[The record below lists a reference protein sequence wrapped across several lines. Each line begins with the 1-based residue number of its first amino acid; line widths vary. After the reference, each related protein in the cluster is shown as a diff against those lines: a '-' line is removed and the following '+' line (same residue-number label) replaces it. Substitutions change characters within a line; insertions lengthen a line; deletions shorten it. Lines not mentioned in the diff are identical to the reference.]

1 MTIVWPILGG
11 VLLAGIFQFIYG
23 HADRWGW
30 LAGQRQCLGD
40 WWEAELRGCASG
52 TVPTP
57 VEPIN
62 SYSNLA
68 YYAAGITVFVV
79 VGTASS
85 AVFAA
90 AMTFLCIGSA
100 MYHGLKTHKTAAL
113 DHAGMYG
120 VFAALTIHTM
130 APEEAVWIPM
140 AVGSGLAAWIFR
152 YQFKAHL
159 HSMMGLFLALTA
171 VGAFYRGSVLLA
183 GIAIGCFVLGFLIW
197 NLGRRRIFGG
207 RWAHGLWHLLT
218 AAAMAL
224 MFMSMIPA

>member
-1 MTIVWPILGG
+1 MTIVWPTLGG
-11 VLLAGIFQFIYG
+11 LFMAILLQFIYAN
-23 HADRWGW
+23 ADRWGW
-30 LAGQRQCLGD
+30 LAGQRQCMGE

-62 SYSNLA
+62 SFSNLA
-68 YYAAGITVFVV
+68 YYAAGITVFML

-100 MYHGLKTHKTAAL
+100 LYHGLKTIKTAAL

-130 APEEAVWIPM
+130 APGEAVWIPM
-140 AVGSGLAAWIFR
+140 AVGAGLAAWVFR
-152 YQFKAHL
+152 YQFKANL

-171 VGAFYRGSVLLA
+171 VGAFYRGSILVA
-183 GIAIGCFVLGFLIW
+183 GISIACFAVAFLIW
-197 NLGRRRIFGG
+197 TLGRRRIFGG
-207 RWAHGLWHLLT
+207 RWGHGLWHVLT
-218 AAAMAL
+218 ATAIAL
-224 MFMSMIPA
+224 MFMSMIPS